1 MAFRFWSVPAII
13 WTRVRRLGLHGG
25 GAASPSSSRSADSD
39 PSSSTSHLTATLAST
54 TKRIR

>member
-1 MAFRFWSVPAII
+1 MGFRSWSVPAII
-13 WTRVRRLGLHGG
+13 WTRVRRWGLHGG

-39 PSSSTSHLTATLAST
+39 PSSSTSHLTPTQSST